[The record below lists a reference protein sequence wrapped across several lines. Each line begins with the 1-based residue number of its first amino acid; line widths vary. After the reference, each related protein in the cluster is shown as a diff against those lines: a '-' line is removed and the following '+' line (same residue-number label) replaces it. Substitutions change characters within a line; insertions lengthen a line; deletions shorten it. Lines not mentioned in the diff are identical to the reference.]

1 MEETIIMEYESVIG
15 LEIHSELATKTK
27 IFCECTNEFGG
38 DVNTHCCPICTGMP
52 GTLPT
57 MNKRVIEY
65 AVKAGLAM
73 NCEISLFSKQDR
85 KNYFY
90 PDLPKAYQISQYDL
104 PLCKNGYLDIEVDG
118 KLKRIGITRIHIEED
133 AGKLMH
139 NAWGNGSL
147 VDMNRCSVPLIEI
160 VTEPDMRSSEEAKAL
175 LEKIRTILRYIEV
188 SDCKMQEGSLR
199 CDVNVSIMEKG
210 ASSFGQRTEM
220 KNIGSFSATGRAI
233 EYEINRQINTLEN
246 GEKIYQETR
255 RWDDELGESI
265 VMRTKENAQDYR
277 YFPEPDL
284 VPILLTKEYVEDLRN
299 SLPELPDV
307 KKDRYLKEFGLTEY
321 DANLLVNSKELAKF
335 FEETVSFKVAPKS
348 VSNWILG
355 DISKVIKEKEVSI
368 FEIGITPRV
377 LADLI
382 KEISSGAISNTAG
395 KTVFE
400 EILNTGKE
408 VKEII
413 EEKGL
418 AQVND
423 EEAISKM
430 IDCVLERNEKSVEDY
445 KKGKTNV
452 VGFLVGQVMKE
463 SKGKAN
469 PQLINN
475 LIRMRLESK

>member
-1 MEETIIMEYESVIG
+1 MEYESVIG
-15 LEIHSELATKTK
+15 LEIHSELSTKTK
-27 IFCECTNEFGG
+27 IFCNCTTEFGG

-52 GTLPT
+52 GTLPA
-57 MNKRVIEY
+57 MNKKVVEY
-65 AVKAGLAM
+65 AIKAGLAM
-73 NCEISLFSKQDR
+73 NCDISLYSKQDR

-118 KLKRIGITRIHIEED
+118 SVKRIGITRIHIEED
-133 AGKLMH
+133 AGKLLH
-139 NAWGNGSL
+139 NPWGNGSL
-147 VDMNRCSVPLIEI
+147 LDMNRCGVPLIEI

-175 LEKIRTILRYIEV
+175 LEKIRTVLRYIEV

-199 CDVNVSIMEKG
+199 CDVNVSIMPKG
-210 ASSFGQRTEM
+210 SKEFGQRTEM
-220 KNIGSFSATGRAI
+220 KNISSFSATGRAI
-233 EYEINRQINTLEN
+233 EYEIKRQIEAVNC

-255 RWDDELGESI
+255 RWDDDKGESI

-284 VPILLTKEYVEDLRN
+284 VPIVLSEEYVKELKN
-299 SLPELPDV
+299 NLPELPD
-307 KKDRYLKEFGLTEY
+307 KKKERYLNDFKLTDY
-321 DANLLVNSKELAKF
+321 DSTLLVNTKELAKF
-335 FEETVSFKVAPKS
+335 FEKTVELGVAPKA

-355 DISKVIKEKEVSI
+355 DISKVMNEEGISIDEV
-368 FEIGITPRV
+368 GITPNK

-382 KEISSGAISNTAG
+382 KEISNGTISNTAG
-395 KTVFE
+395 KIVFE
-400 EILNTGKE
+400 EILSTGKE

-413 EEKGL
+413 SEKGL
-418 AQVND
+418 AQVSD
-423 EEAISKM
+423 ENEIASMVDK
-430 IDCVLERNEKSVEDY
+430 VLANNEKSIEDY

-469 PQLINN
+469 PQIIND
-475 LIRMRLESK
+475 IMRKKLEQI

>member
-1 MEETIIMEYESVIG
+1 MEYESVIG
-15 LEIHSELATKTK
+15 LEIHSELSTKTK
-27 IFCECTNEFGG
+27 IFCGCTTEFGG

-52 GTLPT
+52 GTLPV
-57 MNKRVIEY
+57 MNKRVVEY

-104 PLCKNGYLDIEVDG
+104 PLCKNGYLDVEVNG
-118 KLKRIGITRIHIEED
+118 EIKRIGITRIHIEED
-133 AGKLMH
+133 AGKLLH
-139 NAWGNGSL
+139 NAWGTGSL
-147 VDMNRCSVPLIEI
+147 VDMNRCGVPLIEI
-160 VTEPDMRSSEEAKAL
+160 VTEPDMRSADEAKAL

-210 ASSFGQRTEM
+210 SKVFGQRTEM
-220 KNIGSFSATGRAI
+220 KNISSFSGTGRAI
-233 EYEINRQINTLEN
+233 EYEIKRQIKAVEN
-246 GEKIYQETR
+246 GEKINQETR
-255 RWDDELGESI
+255 RWDDDKGESI

-284 VPILLTKEYVEDLRN
+284 VPIVLTKEYVEEMRK
-299 SLPELPDV
+299 SLPELPD
-307 KKDRYLKEFGLTEY
+307 KKKARYLAEYGLTEY
-321 DANLLVNSKELAKF
+321 DANLLVNTKELAKF
-335 FEETVSFKVAPKS
+335 FEATVVLGATPKT

-355 DISKVIKEKEVSI
+355 DISKIINEKDLPIDEV
-368 FEIGITPRV
+368 GISPTQ

-382 KEISSGAISNTAG
+382 KEIENGTISNTAG

-400 EILNTGKE
+400 EILSSQKSA
-408 VKEII
+408 KEII
-413 EEKGL
+413 AEKGL
-418 AQVND
+418 AQLND
-423 EEAISKM
+423 EDEISKM
-430 IDCVLERNEKSVEDY
+430 IDIVLERNEKSIADY

-463 SKGKAN
+463 SKGKGN
-469 PQLINN
+469 PQIINN
-475 LIRMRLESK
+475 LIREKLEK

>member
-1 MEETIIMEYESVIG
+1 MEYESVIG
-15 LEIHSELATKTK
+15 LEIHSELSTKTK
-27 IFCECTNEFGG
+27 IFCGCTTEFGG

-52 GTLPT
+52 GTLPV
-57 MNKRVIEY
+57 MNKRVVEY

-104 PLCKNGYLDIEVDG
+104 PLCKNGYLDVEVNG
-118 KLKRIGITRIHIEED
+118 EIKRIGITRIHIEED
-133 AGKLMH
+133 AGKLLH
-139 NAWGNGSL
+139 NAWGTGSL
-147 VDMNRCSVPLIEI
+147 VDMNRCGVPLIEI
-160 VTEPDMRSSEEAKAL
+160 VTEPDMRSADEAKAL

-210 ASSFGQRTEM
+210 SNVFGQRTEM
-220 KNIGSFSATGRAI
+220 KNISSFSGTGRAI
-233 EYEINRQINTLEN
+233 EYEIKRQIRAVEN
-246 GEKIYQETR
+246 GEKINQETR
-255 RWDDELGESI
+255 RWDDDKGESI

-284 VPILLTKEYVEDLRN
+284 VPIVLTKEYVEEMRK
-299 SLPELPDV
+299 SLPELPD
-307 KKDRYLKEFGLTEY
+307 KKKARYLAEYGLTEY
-321 DANLLVNSKELAKF
+321 DANLLVNTKELAKF
-335 FEETVSFKVAPKS
+335 FEATVLLGATPKT

-355 DISKVIKEKEVSI
+355 DISKVINEKDLPIDEV
-368 FEIGITPRV
+368 GISPTQ

-382 KEISSGAISNTAG
+382 KEIENGTISNTAG

-400 EILNTGKE
+400 EILGSEKS

-413 EEKGL
+413 AEKGL
-418 AQVND
+418 AQLND
-423 EEAISKM
+423 ENEISKM
-430 IDCVLERNEKSVEDY
+430 IDVVLERNEKSIADY

-463 SKGKAN
+463 SKGKGN
-469 PQLINN
+469 PQIINN
-475 LIRMRLESK
+475 LIREKLDK